1 VRSIFSLLHRWAGL
15 TIAGFL
21 FVSGA
26 TGAIISWDHELD
38 DLLNRHLTHTD
49 SRGEPNASLQLAR
62 AIEARDPR
70 VRVTH
75 LPLTAEP
82 GKALAFGVQP
92 RVDTTTSRL
101 FEPGYNQVFVDPV
114 TGAVLGQREWGAP
127 WPVTRENLVSFL
139 YVLHYSL
146 HIPEMW
152 GIDRW
157 GLWLLGGVAIL
168 WTLDC
173 FVGFY
178 LTLPMRRPPSPNRP
192 PAVARQLTRGW
203 WSRWKPAWKIKT
215 TGSAYRINLD
225 IHRAF
230 GLWAWIMLFVL
241 AFTAFSLNLYRDV
254 FFPLMSAVSEVTPT
268 PFDKL
273 TPANRHSPITPK
285 VGYEQ
290 IIDRARHEAKSRG
303 WSEPAGSAFYAPA
316 FGIYGVRFFH
326 PGDDHGAAGV
336 GPAILYYDGQ
346 DGRYLGD
353 RVPWNG
359 TAADIFL
366 QAQFP
371 VHSGRI
377 LGLPGRILVSIIGFL
392 TATLSVTGVVIWWRK
407 RGARAWRRAARPIA
421 GTASLAPR

>member
-1 VRSIFSLLHRWAGL
+1 MRSIFLLLHRWVGL

-38 DLLNRHLTHTD
+38 ELLNDHLTHVD
-49 SRGEPNASLQLAR
+49 SRGEPIPSLQLAK

-70 VRVTH
+70 VRVTYV
-75 LPLTAEP
+75 PLSAEP
-82 GKALAFGVQP
+82 GKALAFGVRP
-92 RVDTTTSRL
+92 VVDPATGRL
-101 FEPGYNQVFVDPV
+101 FEAGYNQVFVDPIN
-114 TGAVLGQREWGAP
+114 GAVLGQREWGAP
-127 WPVTRENLVSFL
+127 WPVTRENVVSFL

-157 GLWLLGGVAIL
+157 GLWLLGGIAVL
-168 WTLDC
+168 WLLDC

-178 LTLPMRRPPSPNRP
+178 LTLPRRRH
-192 PAVARQLTRGW
+192 AQAGDAQATTRNTIGTW
-203 WSRWKPAWKIKT
+203 WSRWRPAWAVKR
-215 TGSAYRINLD
+215 GASAYRLNFD

-230 GLWAWIMLFVL
+230 GLWTWVLLFVL

-254 FFPLMSAVSEVTPT
+254 FYPLMTMVSTVTPT
-268 PFDKL
+268 PYDARAQTDKHKPIS
-273 TPANRHSPITPK
+273 PAI
-285 VGYEQ
+285 GYAD
-290 IIDRARHEAKSRG
+290 IIARARAEAARRG
-303 WSEPAGSAFYAPA
+303 WAEPAGAAFYTPN

-336 GPAILYYDGQ
+336 GPAILYYDGA
-346 DGRYLGD
+346 DGRYLGE
-353 RVPWNG
+353 RIPWKG

-371 VHSGRI
+371 IHSGRI
-377 LGLPGRILVSIIGFL
+377 LGLPGRILISIMGL
-392 TATLSVTGVVIWWRK
+392 VTMVLSVTGVVIWWRK
-407 RGARAWRRAARPIA
+407 RAARVWRRQERTAAVAATPA
-421 GTASLAPR
+421 E